1 VRLLALDTATRHA
14 TVALAIWEA
23 PGLLVEREREV
34 TTHSDVLLVL
44 VDEVLREADLRAA
57 DLDAVVCGRGPG
69 SFTGLR
75 IGLATAKGICLAA
88 GKKLLCL
95 SSLLPLGRAAAEAA
109 PAGQLC
115 AAVLDARRAEVYY
128 AFFRDGAALGPEA
141 LARPAQ
147 LAGELGR
154 RGEPVL
160 LCGDGALLYRDEL
173 LAGGGERARLA
184 PPGCHEIRARHL
196 LEAARP
202 RLEAGEADDL
212 AAVVPTYI
220 RPSDARLPGGGDGRA
235 ER

>member
-1 VRLLALDTATRHA
+1 MA
-14 TVALAIWEA
+14 VAA
-23 PGLLVEREREV
+23 PGLLVERDREV
-34 TTHSDVLLVL
+34 NTHSDVLLAL
-44 VDEVLREADLRAA
+44 VDEALREAGLRVA

-75 IGLATAKGICLAA
+75 IGLATAKGLCLAG

-95 SSLLPLGRAAAEAA
+95 SSLVPLGRAAAAVA

-115 AAVLDARRAEVYY
+115 AGVLDARRAEVYY
-128 AFFRDGAALGPEA
+128 AFFRDGEPLGAEA
-141 LARPAQ
+141 LARPAE

-160 LCGDGALLYRDEL
+160 LAGDGALLYREEL
-173 LAGGGERARLA
+173 LSGGGGSCRLA
-184 PPGCHEIRARHL
+184 PESCHAIRARYL
-196 LEAARP
+196 VEAAVP

-220 RPSDARLPGGGDGRA
+220 RASDARLPQSSR
-235 ER
+235 